1 VVATLTSPV
10 RWLGNILLLAVI
22 FLAYD
27 VRRFGQRFAALGL
40 AAILSFLITL
50 STHAE
55 AAQRPWL
62 VITAGVVTGF
72 AYLFRF
78 VIPPPR
84 PTRVLRQSIAAFTLR
99 AATASI
105 SWPKA
110 SRVGAQ
116 PRRNGSAEA
125 SSSCISARG

>member
-1 VVATLTSPV
+1 MILVSDATIKDQKITTLLLFLPLACSSVVATLTSPV
-10 RWLGNILLLAVI
+10 RWLGSILLLAVI

-27 VRRFGQRFAALGL
+27 LRRFGQRFAALGL
-40 AAILSFLITL
+40 AAILSFLTL

-78 VIPPPR
+78 VVPHPVR
-84 PTRVLRQSIAAFTLR
+84 R
-99 AATASI
+99 AS
-105 SWPKA
+105 
-110 SRVGAQ
+110 
-116 PRRNGSAEA
+116 
-125 SSSCISARG
+125 

>member
-62 VITAGVVTGF
+62 
-72 AYLFRF
+72 
-78 VIPPPR
+78 
-84 PTRVLRQSIAAFTLR
+84 
-99 AATASI
+99 
-105 SWPKA
+105 
-110 SRVGAQ
+110 
-116 PRRNGSAEA
+116 
-125 SSSCISARG
+125 